1 MLSDI
6 ASNLIGDAGG
16 HIDVKELYRRASSKG
31 KFISLATVKGLRLF
45 QELGL
50 GVNKENKMTQEG
62 LLPGEIKGN
71 DY

>member
-31 KFISLATVKGLRLF
+31 KFISLAIVKGLRLF
-45 QELGL
+45 QELGW
-50 GVNKENKMTQEG
+50 GVNN
-62 LLPGEIKGN
+62 GEQNDSGGTVTGVIKNN

>member
-6 ASNLIGDAGG
+6 ASNLIGGAGG

-31 KFISLATVKGLRLF
+31 KFISLATVNGLRLF
-45 QELGL
+45 KELVL
-50 GVNKENKMTQEG
+50 GVNN
-62 LLPGEIKGN
+62 GEQNDSGGKVTMGVKNN

>member
-6 ASNLIGDAGG
+6 SSNLIGDAGG

-31 KFISLATVKGLRLF
+31 KFISLATVKGLHLF

-50 GVNKENKMTQEG
+50 VVNKETKMTQKR
-62 LLPGEIKGN
+62 LLPGEIKSNG
-71 DY
+71 Y